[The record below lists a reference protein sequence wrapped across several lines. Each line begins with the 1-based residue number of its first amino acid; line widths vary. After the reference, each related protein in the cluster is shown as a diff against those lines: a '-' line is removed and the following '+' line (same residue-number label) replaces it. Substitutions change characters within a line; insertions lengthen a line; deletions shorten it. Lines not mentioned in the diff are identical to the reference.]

1 MGAGG
6 AVVAPGA
13 RAVTAVRSGELGAPA
28 APLTLIP
35 AVAPT
40 SSGGAITIRLSDG
53 LAQAVVD
60 TLQRQPLSGE
70 VFVSGNRGRDNV
82 KLLWHD
88 RHGFWLAYDRLER
101 GNIRW
106 PASGGAI
113 DVTELTLLLEGID
126 LRAPRLRRVELQRV
140 D

>member
-1 MGAGG
+1 VLIGG
-6 AVVAPGA
+6 QSVAVWLVSE
-13 RAVTAVRSGELGAPA
+13 AVDMRK
-28 APLTLIP
+28 
-35 AVAPT
+35 
-40 SSGGAITIRLSDG
+40 AIDG

-70 VFVSGNRGRDNV
+70 VFVFGNRARDKV
-82 KLLWHD
+82 KLLWYD
-88 RHGFWLAYDRLER
+88 RHGFWLAYKRLER
-101 GNIRW
+101 GRFRW

-126 LRAPRLRRVELQRV
+126 LRVPRLRRVELQRV